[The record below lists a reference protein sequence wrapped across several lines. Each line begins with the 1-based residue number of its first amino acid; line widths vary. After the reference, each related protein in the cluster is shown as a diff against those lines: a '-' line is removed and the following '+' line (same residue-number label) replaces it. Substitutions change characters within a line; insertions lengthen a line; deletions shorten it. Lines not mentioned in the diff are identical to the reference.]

1 MNNQLTLSTFA
12 APARPLNIPL
22 DVAAPEGGW
31 TWPPTSVTLIAGDR
45 EAILVDTLPALE
57 DSVKLADWIEASG
70 KVLTTIYITHG
81 HLDHFLGTSTLLER
95 FPSQRQR
102 TR

>member
-1 MNNQLTLSTFA
+1 MYTANRLSTFA

-45 EAILVDTLPALE
+45 EAILVDTLPATSSSA
-57 DSVKLADWIEASG
+57 DSA
-70 KVLTTIYITHG
+70 H
-81 HLDHFLGTSTLLER
+81 ER
-95 FPSQRQR
+95 NL
-102 TR
+102 